1 MEHQKNKR
9 RVTSTG
15 RLLVLTA
22 GIRYRTVLDNHC
34 RVISA
39 ICHTHLHQ
47 VFLLVHFHF
56 QYKCRAF
63 PDSFRADAANLM
75 SSAAK
80 ADCHAATKWSDRRK
94 CRIFGL

>member
-56 QYKCRAF
+56 Q
-63 PDSFRADAANLM
+63 DSFRADAANLM